1 MGRISPGG
9 GRAFFDMSM
18 TVGFCDTTLFLDE
31 DKKETAASISQ
42 KPPHKNRRVKISL
55 LYDDFFSFA
64 VVRQIV
70 YFNFAF

>member
-1 MGRISPGG
+1 MLFRSVSWRLPPLAA
-9 GRAFFDMSM
+9 AFNS
-18 TVGFCDTTLFLDE
+18 DTTLFLDE